1 MFACHY
7 PSLNV
12 SQDRRIAHM
21 PYHALTA
28 SERET
33 YNARRKL
40 LAHMGDILR
49 IKAVDREKRRLIEE
63 DERGVRSKDLFQM
76 KRKKKVKYVFILF
89 FFILKYGCPLD
100 KAETVP
106 NPVVSLFQR
115 VNCSW
120 KKHFVLTSEVC
131 SFQRWS

>member
-1 MFACHY
+1 MFACHNPSLKVSQDRRIAHLHVCLSQ

-49 IKAVDREKRRLIEE
+49 SKAVDREKRRLIEE
-63 DERGVRSKDLFQM
+63 DERGVRSKGFVSNE
-76 KRKKKVKYVFILF
+76 KKKKLNTCIYFIFSSSMFVVCYV
-89 FFILKYGCPLD
+89 
-100 KAETVP
+100 
-106 NPVVSLFQR
+106 
-115 VNCSW
+115 
-120 KKHFVLTSEVC
+120 
-131 SFQRWS
+131 